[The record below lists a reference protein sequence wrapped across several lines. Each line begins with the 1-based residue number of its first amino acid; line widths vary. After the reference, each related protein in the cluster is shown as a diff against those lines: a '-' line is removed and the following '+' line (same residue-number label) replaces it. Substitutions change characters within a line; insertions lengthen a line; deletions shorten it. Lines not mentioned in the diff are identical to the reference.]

1 MWVSNYAIKKPIITT
16 VVMVA
21 LVVFGLIALLR
32 LKTDEF
38 PEVTA
43 PVVNIAII
51 YPGASPGV
59 VERELIDPLEE
70 SFRSISGVDTIMS
83 SAVDGYANILVQFVF
98 EKDIQQA
105 TQDIRDKI
113 SESRADLPLEMEEP
127 ILTRFA
133 STDFP
138 IISLTL
144 TSESLETVQLTQLAD
159 TKIRRELTALPGVA
173 SVNIVGGRERE
184 LTVELKPD
192 ALRAT
197 GIAVSQVVQTL
208 QTENLAVPVGKL
220 TGKLD
225 DRTIR
230 LRGRLTSP
238 SEFEQ
243 LVVGRNGNRVVRLG
257 DVADVKDSQ
266 EEAKT
271 AAYYN
276 STPAVGIDIKKAL
289 GYSTTDVS
297 QRVLAKIKELEP
309 GLPKGTR
316 MQVVKDSGARV
327 KDSVSDVQG
336 SLFEG
341 ALLTILVVFIFLKS
355 WRSTVITGLALPVS
369 VIASFVAVLAFGFTL
384 NVMSLLG
391 LSLAIGILVDDAI
404 VVRENIVR
412 HMEMG
417 KDHVRAAAEGTSE
430 IGLAVA
436 ATTFSIVVVFV
447 PIAFMGGIAEQWFAP
462 FALTIACSVL
472 VSLFVSFSLDPMLSA
487 VWHDPEATGER
498 RTWLSRKLDI
508 FDRAFQ
514 RLTRRYKK
522 VIAWALRHRLIM
534 VVLAIAAFVGAL
546 AIPATGAVGS
556 GFFPIEDRSEILIQL
571 ETSPGSNLEYTKKK
585 VLAAVELTKKY
596 PEIKYTYS
604 TVGGQTGADSAQI
617 YVRLSPKKARNRH
630 QDVIAQLLR
639 NEIRQLSGVTAF
651 ITNGF
656 AGGFRQIQVQLIGP
670 DTDVLNGIAERVATE
685 VRQVPGAVDV
695 GLSSKGQRPEVEINP
710 DRDLAGQLGV
720 SAGAL
725 AQAVRPAFAGLEAGK
740 WIDPDGETR
749 DVVVRLAADWRE
761 RPEDLEALPIQLPQF
776 GPEPPGQIQLGHIAK
791 VKRGL
796 GPAMIEHLDGSR
808 VVTVGANAE
817 GMPLSAV
824 VGGIE
829 KRISSIEMPPGYS
842 RKQGGETEDQKE
854 VFGRILIALATAVM
868 LMYFILVVQFGSF
881 LEPIPIMASLPMSLI
896 GVMLAMLVTGSTL
909 NLMSMIGVIM
919 LMGIVAKNAILLIDF
934 AKHAEAQGMTREE
947 AIIEAGG
954 VRLRPI
960 VMTSVAIVAGMIP
973 VAIGSGEGADFRAP
987 LGRAVI
993 GGVITST
1000 VLTLLVIPTFYDII
1014 TRWRDGVIGFF
1025 RRRSR
1030 VHVPAPAVASKP
1042 DAEASAA
1049 SAAPPDRADN

>member
-1 MWVSNYAIKKPIITT
+1 MFISNYAIKKPIITT

-21 LVVFGLIALLR
+21 LVVFGLIALVR
-32 LKTDEF
+32 LHTDEF

-43 PVVNIAII
+43 PVVNVAIV

-59 VERELIDPLEE
+59 VERELINPLEE
-70 SFRSISGVDTIMS
+70 SFRSISGVDTINS
-83 SAVDGYANILVQFVF
+83 TAVDGYANILVQFVF

-113 SESRADLPLEMEEP
+113 SESRADLPIEMEEP

-133 STDFP
+133 SSDFP

-144 TSESLETVQLTQLAD
+144 TSTTVAPVRLTELAD
-159 TKIRRELTALPGVA
+159 QRIRRELTSLQGVA
-173 SVNIVGGRERE
+173 SVDIVGGVERE
-184 LTVELKPD
+184 LTVEVQPE
-192 ALRAT
+192 ALRAS
-197 GIAVSQVVQTL
+197 GVSISQVVQTL

-220 TGKLD
+220 SGKLE

-230 LRGRLTSP
+230 LRGRLSGP

-243 LVVGRNGNRVVRLG
+243 LVVGRSGDRVVRLG
-257 DVADVKDSQ
+257 DVAKVRDGQ
-266 EEAKT
+266 EEPLT
-271 AAYYN
+271 AAFFN
-276 STPAVGIDIKKAL
+276 KTPAVGIDIKKAL

-297 QRVLAKIKELEP
+297 QRVLKRIAELQQDP
-309 GLPKGTR
+309 QLKGTKLEIVR
-316 MQVVKDSGARV
+316 DSGARV
-327 KDSVSDVQG
+327 DASVKDVQT

-447 PIAFMGGIAEQWFAP
+447 PIAFMGGVAQQWFAP

-487 VWHDPEATGER
+487 VWHDPEAAGQHS
-498 RTWLSRKLDI
+498 WLTKRLMF

-514 RLTRRYKK
+514 ALTRRYKK
-522 VIAWALRHRLIM
+522 IIAWALRHRFVM
-534 VVLAIAAFVGAL
+534 VVLALVTFFGAL

-556 GFFPIEDRSEILIQL
+556 SFFPIEDRSEFQISL
-571 ETSPGSNLEYTKKK
+571 ECAPSSNLEYTQKK
-585 VLAAVELTKKY
+585 VLAAVDLALKR
-596 PEIKYTYS
+596 PEVMYAYS
-604 TVGGQTGADSAQI
+604 TIGGRSGADTAQI
-617 YVRLSPKKARNRH
+617 YVRLKPKKERKLH
-630 QDVIAQLLR
+630 QDVVAQALR
-639 NEIRQLSGVTAF
+639 NDIRQLSGVTAY
-651 ITNGF
+651 ITTGF
-656 AGGFRQIQVQLIGP
+656 AGGFKQIQIQLIGP
-670 DTDVLNGIAERVATE
+670 DTDILNGIAERVAKE

-695 GLSSKGQRPEVEINP
+695 GLSSKGQRAEVEIIP
-710 DRDLAGQLGV
+710 DRDLAGQLGI
-720 SAGAL
+720 SAAVL
-725 AQAVRPAFAGLEAGK
+725 AQAVRPAFAGLESGH

-749 DVVVRLAADWRE
+749 DVVVRLAPDWRQ
-761 RPEDLEALPIQLPQF
+761 RPEDLEALPISLPQF
-776 GPEPPGQIQLGHIAK
+776 GPQVARTIRLGEIAK
-791 VKRGL
+791 VKRGF
-796 GPAMIEHLDGSR
+796 GPAQIEHLDGSR

-817 GMPLSAV
+817 GVPLSAV
-824 VGGIE
+824 VGAIE
-829 KRISSIEMPPGYS
+829 PRLAKMPMPDGYQ
-842 RKQGGETEDQKE
+842 RKQGGETQDQQE
-854 VFGRILIALATAVM
+854 VFGRILIALGTAIM
-868 LMYFILVVQFGSF
+868 LMYFILVIQFGSF

-934 AKHAEAQGMTREE
+934 AKQAEKNGLSREE
-947 AIIEAGG
+947 AIVEAGA

-973 VAIGSGEGADFRAP
+973 VAIGSGEGGDFRAP

-1000 VLTLLVIPTFYDII
+1000 VLTLLAIPTFYDII
-1014 TRWRDGVIGFF
+1014 THWRDAVI
-1025 RRRSR
+1025 RRVRR
-1030 VHVPAPAVASKP
+1030 KKP
-1042 DAEASAA
+1042 S
-1049 SAAPPDRADN
+1049 PPPGTESH

>member
-1 MWVSNYAIKKPIITT
+1 MLISNYAIKKPIITT

-21 LVVFGLIALLR
+21 LVVFGLIALAR
-32 LKTDEF
+32 IDTDEF
-38 PEVTA
+38 PDVTA
-43 PVVNIAII
+43 PVVNVSIV
-51 YPGASPGV
+51 YPGASPAV

-70 SFRSISGVDTIMS
+70 AFRSISGVDQINAT
-83 SAVDGYANILVQFVF
+83 AVDGYANILVQFVF

-113 SESRADLPLEMEEP
+113 SESRADLPIEMEEP

-144 TSESLETVQLTQLAD
+144 TSTTVPAVTLTHLAD
-159 TKIRRELTALPGVA
+159 SHIRRELTSLQGVA
-173 SVNIVGGRERE
+173 SVDIIGGLERE
-184 LTVELKPD
+184 LTVEIKPD
-192 ALRAT
+192 ALRAS
-197 GIAVSQVVQTL
+197 GVSIAQVVQTL
-208 QTENLAVPVGKL
+208 QAENLAVPVGEL
-220 TGKLD
+220 SGELE

-230 LRGRLTSP
+230 LRGRLSSP
-238 SEFEQ
+238 AEFEQ
-243 LVVGRNGNRVVRLG
+243 LVVGRNGDRVVRLG
-257 DVADVKDSQ
+257 NVADVRDGQ
-266 EEAKT
+266 EEPRS
-271 AAYYN
+271 AAFFN
-276 STPAVGIDIKKAL
+276 QTPAVGIDIKKAI

-297 QRVLAKIKELEP
+297 ERVLAKVDELQNDP
-309 GLPKGTR
+309 ALKGTKLEIVR
-316 MQVVKDSGARV
+316 DSGARV
-327 KDSVSDVQG
+327 EASVKDVQT

-341 ALLTILVVFIFLKS
+341 ALLTIMVVFLFLKS

-369 VIASFVAVLAFGFTL
+369 VIASFIAVLAFGFTL

-417 KDHVRAAAEGTSE
+417 KDHVRAAREGTSE

-447 PIAFMGGIAEQWFAP
+447 PIAFMGGIAQQWFAP

-514 RLTRRYKK
+514 RLTHRYKK
-522 VIAWALRHRLIM
+522 VISWALRHRFLM
-534 VVLAIAAFVGAL
+534 VVLALVSFFGAL

-556 GFFPIEDRSEILIQL
+556 GFFPVEDRSEFQITL
-571 ETSPGSNLEYTKKK
+571 ETAPSSNLEYTKRK
-585 VLAAVELTKKY
+585 VLAAVDLALEH
-596 PEIKYTYS
+596 PEVMYAYS
-604 TVGGQTGADSAQI
+604 TVGGQTGTDTAQI
-617 YVRLSPKKARNRH
+617 YVRLKPKAERAVH
-630 QDVIAQLLR
+630 QDVVAQALR
-639 NEIRQLSGVTAF
+639 NEIRQLSGVTAY
-651 ITNGF
+651 ITTGF
-656 AGGFRQIQVQLIGP
+656 GGGFRQIQVQLIGP
-670 DTDVLNGIAERVATE
+670 DTDILNGIAERVAAE
-685 VRQVPGAVDV
+685 VRKVPGAVDV
-695 GLSSKGQRPEVEINP
+695 GLSSKGQRSEVEIVP

-720 SAGAL
+720 SAGTL
-725 AQAVRPAFAGLEAGK
+725 AQAVRPAFAGLDAGH

-749 DVVVRLAADWRE
+749 DVVVRLAADWRQ
-761 RPEDLEALPIQLPQF
+761 RPEDLEALPINLPQMAA
-776 GPEPPGQIQLGHIAK
+776 GPARTIQLGQIAK
-791 VKRGL
+791 VKRGF
-796 GPAMIEHLDGSR
+796 GPAQIEHLDGER

-817 GMPLSAV
+817 GRPLSAV
-824 VGGIE
+824 VGEIE
-829 KRISSIEMPPGYS
+829 QRIASIQLPDGYS
-842 RKQGGETEDQKE
+842 RKQGGETQDQQE
-854 VFGRILIALATAVM
+854 VFGRILIALATAIM
-868 LMYFILVVQFGSF
+868 LMYFILVIQFGSF
-881 LEPIPIMASLPMSLI
+881 IEPIPIMASLPMSLI

-934 AKHAEAQGMTREE
+934 AKQAEQGGMSREE
-947 AIIEAGG
+947 AIVEAGG

-960 VMTSVAIVAGMIP
+960 VMTSVAIIAGMLP
-973 VAIGSGEGADFRAP
+973 VAIGSGEGGDFRAP

-1014 TRWRDGVIGFF
+1014 TNWRDALI
-1025 RRRSR
+1025 RRLRPKGHAR
-1030 VHVPAPAVASKP
+1030 LGHAAETPGEPTHGEHKP
-1042 DAEASAA
+1042 DEPTS
-1049 SAAPPDRADN
+1049 

>member
-1 MWVSNYAIKKPIITT
+1 MLISNYAIKKPIITT

-21 LVVFGLIALLR
+21 LVVFGLIALAR
-32 LKTDEF
+32 LDTDEF

-43 PVVNIAII
+43 PVVNVAII

-59 VERELIDPLEE
+59 VERELINPLEE
-70 SFRSISGVDTIMS
+70 AFRSISGVDQINST
-83 SAVDGYANILVQFVF
+83 AVDGYANILVQFVF

-113 SESRADLPLEMEEP
+113 SESRADLPIEMEEP

-144 TSESLETVQLTQLAD
+144 TSTTIPTVRLTSLAD
-159 TKIRRELTALPGVA
+159 TRIRRELTALQGVA
-173 SVNIVGGRERE
+173 SVDIVGGVERE
-184 LTVELKPD
+184 LTVEIQPD
-192 ALRAT
+192 ALRAS
-197 GIAVSQVVQTL
+197 GVSIAQVVQTL
-208 QTENLAVPVGKL
+208 QAENLAVPVGKL
-220 TGKLD
+220 SGKLE

-230 LRGRLTSP
+230 LRGRLQSRA
-238 SEFEQ
+238 EFEQ
-243 LVVGRNGNRVVRLG
+243 LVVGRNGDRVVRLG
-257 DVADVKDSQ
+257 NVAKVRDGQ
-266 EEAKT
+266 EEAIT
-271 AAYYN
+271 SAFYN
-276 STPAVGIDIKKAL
+276 KTPAVGIDIKKAL

-297 QRVLAKIKELEP
+297 ERVLKRLKELEDDP
-309 GLPKGTR
+309 QLKGTKIE
-316 MQVVKDSGARV
+316 VVRDSGARV
-327 KDSVSDVQG
+327 DASVKDVQT

-369 VIASFVAVLAFGFTL
+369 VIASFVAVLAWGFTL

-417 KDHVRAAAEGTSE
+417 KDHLKAAMEGTSE

-447 PIAFMGGIAEQWFAP
+447 PIAFMGGIAQQWFAP

-514 RLTRRYKK
+514 RLIRRYRK
-522 VIAWALRHRLIM
+522 VISWALRHRFLM
-534 VVLAIAAFVGAL
+534 VVLALVTFFGAL

-556 GFFPIEDRSEILIQL
+556 GFFPVEDRSEFQITL
-571 ETSPGSNLEYTKKK
+571 ETTPSSNLDYTNSK
-585 VLAAVELTKKY
+585 VLAAVDLALKH
-596 PEIKYTYS
+596 PEVAYAYS
-604 TVGGQTGADSAQI
+604 TVGGRTGTDTAQI
-617 YVRLSPKKARNRH
+617 YVRLKPKKERKVH
-630 QDVIAQLLR
+630 QDVVAQALR
-639 NEIRQLSGVTAF
+639 NEIRQLSGVTAY
-651 ITNGF
+651 ITTGF
-656 AGGFRQIQVQLIGP
+656 GGGFRQIQVQLIGP
-670 DTDVLNGIAERVATE
+670 DTDILNGLAERVAAE
-685 VRQVPGAVDV
+685 VRKVPGAVDV
-695 GLSSKGQRPEVEINP
+695 GLSSKGQRSEVEIVP

-720 SAGAL
+720 SAGTL
-725 AQAVRPAFAGLEAGK
+725 AQAVRPAFAGLDAGH
-740 WIDPDGETR
+740 WIDPEGETR
-749 DVVVRLAADWRE
+749 DVVVRLSQDWRQ
-761 RPEDLEALPIQLPQF
+761 RPEDLEALPINLPQT
-776 GPEPPGQIQLGHIAK
+776 GPQPPGQIQLGQIAK
-791 VKRGL
+791 VRRGY
-796 GPAMIEHLDGSR
+796 GPAQIEHLDGNR

-824 VGGIE
+824 VGEIE
-829 KRISSIEMPPGYS
+829 KRLAQMQMPDGYS
-842 RKQGGETEDQKE
+842 RKQGGETQDQQE
-854 VFGRILIALATAVM
+854 VFGRILIALGTAIM
-868 LMYFILVVQFGSF
+868 LMYFILVIQFGSF
-881 LEPIPIMASLPMSLI
+881 LEPIPIMGSLPMSLI

-909 NLMSMIGVIM
+909 NLMSMIGIIM

-934 AKHAEAQGMTREE
+934 AKQAEASGMSREE
-947 AIIEAGG
+947 AIVEAGA

-960 VMTSVAIVAGMIP
+960 IMTSVAIIAGMIP
-973 VAIGSGEGADFRAP
+973 VAIGSGEGGDFRAP

-1000 VLTLLVIPTFYDII
+1000 LLTLLAIPTFYDII
-1014 TRWRDGVIGFF
+1014 THWRDSFM
-1025 RRRSR
+1025 RRVRR
-1030 VHVPAPAVASKP
+1030 KKH
-1042 DAEASAA
+1042 
-1049 SAAPPDRADN
+1049 